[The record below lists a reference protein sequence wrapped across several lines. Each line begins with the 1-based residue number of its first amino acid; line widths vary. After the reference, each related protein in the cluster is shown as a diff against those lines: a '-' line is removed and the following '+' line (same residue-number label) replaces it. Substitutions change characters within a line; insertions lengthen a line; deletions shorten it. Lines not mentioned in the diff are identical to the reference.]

1 LGASESRTPEPS
13 CLERVDH
20 LVYVTPD
27 LDRGITEIELL
38 LGMSPTRG
46 GRHPNWGTGFRAECA
61 EPGCQ
66 LGRRGPRPAACRKTG
81 ACHKAV
87 TGSEGGPRVRFFN
100 HGGKDATT

>member
-1 LGASESRTPEPS
+1 MGASESRTPEPS

-46 GRHPNWGTGFRAECA
+46 GRHPTWGTHNALA
-61 EPGCQ
+61 A
-66 LGRRGPRPAACRKTG
+66 LGPTSYLETLAPNPEHRPARA
-81 ACHKAV
+81 
-87 TGSEGGPRVRFFN
+87 RVRSV
-100 HGGKDATT
+100 